1 MKSTI
6 RTFYLI
12 IITQT
17 ISLIGSSMTG
27 FAIGIK
33 VFNDTGQVTPLA
45 LVGFFSQLPRI
56 LSASFAGV
64 VADRWDRRKILIFSD
79 SGQAVGTLILLL
91 AFATDN
97 FSLWI
102 LYVVVLIQAVFEV
115 FQSPALSATVT
126 MLVPDEQRD
135 LANTIQQINRPAA
148 SIVAPIVAGFLF
160 VLIGVTGVMAIDII
174 SFFVA
179 IGALY
184 LVHIPRPKATAEGE
198 KSRGSVLKE
207 AWSGFQFLLERRLLF
222 YVILYATLLNFLFN
236 GAGIMMT
243 PYILSLTNS
252 EAALGAVMASLGLG
266 MVSGGI
272 AFSMWRNKPGRIHIF
287 FVGIILSGLFMSIL
301 GITRT
306 VLLLVIVKFISFFP
320 NPAVNASLMSLI
332 QIKTPPDMQ
341 GRVFASIMQLAMLA
355 TPLAFLIAGPLAD
368 QVLEPAVGTPGWSI
382 VEPVVGAQPG
392 SGMGLL
398 MVINGLVVV
407 ITGLLL
413 YNWKP
418 IRNLEDSLP
427 DYIPEAEDEVN
438 EAVSEDKVALATG

>member
-1 MKSTI
+1 MKSSV

-17 ISLIGSSMTG
+17 LSLIGSSMTG

-64 VADRWDRRKILIFSD
+64 LADRWDRRKVLILAD
-79 SGQAVGTLILLL
+79 AGQAIGTFILLA

-97 FSLWI
+97 FALWI
-102 LYVVVLIQAVFEV
+102 LYLVVLIQASFEV
-115 FQSPALSATVT
+115 LQSPALSATVT

-148 SIVAPIVAGFLF
+148 NIIAPIVAGLLF
-160 VLIGVTGVMAIDII
+160 VVIGVTGVMALDLI

-184 LVHIPRPKATAEGE
+184 LAQIPRPKRTAEGE
-198 KSRGSVLKE
+198 RARGSVLKE
-207 AWSGFQFLLERRLLF
+207 AWSGFQFMLERRLLL
-222 YVILYATLLNFLFN
+222 YIILYAMLLNFLFN
-236 GAGIMMT
+236 AAGIMMT
-243 PYILSLTNS
+243 PYVLTLTGS
-252 EAALGAVMASLGLG
+252 EAALGAVMSSLGLG
-266 MVSGGI
+266 MVVGGI
-272 AFSMWRNKPGRIHIF
+272 AFSVWRNKPGRIHILMVGVIISGF
-287 FVGIILSGLFMSIL
+287 FLSVL
-301 GITRT
+301 GVSRT
-306 VLLLVIVKFISFFP
+306 VLALVIVHFLALFP
-320 NPAVNASLMSLI
+320 NPAINASLMSLL

-341 GRVFASIMQLAMLA
+341 GRVFASITQLAMLA

-368 QVLEPAVGTPGWSI
+368 QVLEPAVSTSAWAI
-382 VEPVVGAQPG
+382 VEPIVGSEPG

-398 MVINGLVVV
+398 MVINGMIIVVSG
-407 ITGLLL
+407 ILL
-413 YNWKP
+413 YSWKP
-418 IRNLEDSLP
+418 IRGLEDSLP
-427 DYIPEAEDEVN
+427 DYIPEVEEEAGEATIDEN
-438 EAVSEDKVALATG
+438 IAVAT